1 MTHQK
6 CSSPDCD
13 LLGEYR
19 APISP
24 NNLREYQWFC
34 LAHIKEYNKNWNYF
48 ENMTADEIE
57 TFIENDIIGHRKTQK
72 IGATNSDYFNKT
84 NKIREN
90 LFNSFADIGN
100 VEFSSTLMGN
110 EYINALAEL
119 NINDKNAPLEVIKSK
134 FKDIVKQLHPDT
146 VGYKEENI
154 EKLKKVLESY
164 KIIKNHYER
173 FKSK

>member
-1 MTHQK
+1 MTRHN
-6 CSSPDCD
+6 CNNPECNLDA
-13 LLGEYR
+13 EYK

-34 LAHIKEYNKNWNYF
+34 LYHIKEYNKNWNYF
-48 ENMTADEIE
+48 ENMSADEIE
-57 TFIENDIIGHRKTQK
+57 AFIEDDIIGHRKTNK
-72 IGATNSDYFNKT
+72 IGANNNNFFDKT

-90 LFNSFADIGN
+90 IFSSFNHIGN
-100 VEFSSTLMGN
+100 EDLSSTSFSSD
-110 EYINALAEL
+110 YINALAEL
-119 NINDKNAPLEVIKSK
+119 NINDKSATLEDIKSK

-164 KIIKNHYER
+164 KIIKNYNER

>member
-1 MTHQK
+1 MTQQK
-6 CSSPDCD
+6 CNSPECNLFAEYKAPLSPD
-13 LLGEYR
+13 
-19 APISP
+19 
-24 NNLREYQWFC
+24 NLRQYQWFC
-34 LAHIKEYNKNWNYF
+34 LQHIKEYNKNWNYF

-72 IGATNSDYFNKT
+72 IGAASSDYFNKT
-84 NKIREN
+84 NKIREK
-90 LFNSFADIGN
+90 LFNSFDEIGN
-100 VEFSSTLMGN
+100 KEFSSTLLGS

-119 NINDKNAPLEVIKSK
+119 NINDKSAPLEVIKSK

>member
-6 CSSPDCD
+6 CSSPDCN
-13 LLGEYR
+13 LLGEYK

-24 NNLREYQWFC
+24 DNLREYQWFC
-34 LAHIKEYNKNWNYF
+34 LIHIKEYNKNWNYF

-57 TFIENDIIGHRKTQK
+57 AFIENDIIGHRKTQK
-72 IGATNSDYFNKT
+72 IGATNRNYFDKT

-100 VEFSSTLMGN
+100 IEFGSTLMGS